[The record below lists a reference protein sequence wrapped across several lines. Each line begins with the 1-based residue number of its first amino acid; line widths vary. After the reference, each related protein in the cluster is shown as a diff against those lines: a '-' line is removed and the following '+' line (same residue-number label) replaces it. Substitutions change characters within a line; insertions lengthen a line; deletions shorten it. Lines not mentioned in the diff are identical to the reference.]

1 MTKREEIKNVAIDL
15 FLEKGYSNVTIMDI
29 CNALNITKPTFY
41 KYVNAKEDLIL
52 DLYDLTIEEITSN
65 TLSVLKADSDIERL
79 IIIFNDLVNKTIA
92 FKSDLFSQM
101 LIANLN
107 QNHHSFDMRNKMT
120 DLCVL
125 LIEKAQKNKEILN
138 PADPSTLYQTIAYCF
153 TGYETI
159 WCINNGETDIK
170 NDFFN
175 SFNAILQIAD
185 EYKDLYKKYLKTSE

>member
-1 MTKREEIKNVAIDL
+1 MTKKEEIQQVAIDL

-52 DLYDLTIEEITSN
+52 DLYDLTIDEITSN
-65 TLSVLKADSDIERL
+65 TLLVLQADSNIERL
-79 IIIFNDLVNKTIA
+79 IIIFNDLINKTLA
-92 FKSDLFSQM
+92 YKSDLFSQM

-125 LIEKAQKNKEILN
+125 LVSKAQKNKEIKN
-138 PADPSTLYQTIAYCF
+138 PADPKLLYKTIAYCF
-153 TGYETI
+153 TGYETM
-159 WCINNGETDIK
+159 WCISNGETDIK
-170 NDFFN
+170 KDFFN
-175 SFNAILQIAD
+175 SFNTILQIND
-185 EYKDLYKKYLKTSE
+185 EYKEVYKKYI